1 MGKPKKTK
9 KRNNNGPG
17 PLKEY
22 RALIF
27 IPEHNAHG
35 KKDVTGAFLPEAE
48 RFKGLCD
55 EGSEIVTFDNRKGFA
70 ARRRQVLAAMSERRD
85 FDTVAFF
92 CHGWEKG
99 IQAGFSK
106 TTVKVLAKAI
116 LDVCGA
122 NDNVIVPLFCCST
135 GEDPDDD
142 PITAAGTGD
151 DSFADRL
158 RDALCQDGAPHC
170 RVMGH
175 TTVAHTTSNPMVL
188 FMDGMGSVHGGVGG
202 YPPVNPGNKALW
214 RAWKKSLRDRKNN
227 TLRLRFPFMGVG
239 DIHEE
244 LAAG

>member
-1 MGKPKKTK
+1 MGNTK
-9 KRNNNGPG
+9 KKAVKNDAG
-17 PLKEY
+17 PLSEY

-35 KKDVTGAFLPEAE
+35 KKDVTGAFQPEAE
-48 RFKGLCD
+48 RFRDLCG
-55 EGSEIVTFDNRKGFA
+55 EGSEIVTFDNNKGFA
-70 ARRRQVLAAMSERRD
+70 VRRRQVLAAMSARTD

-106 TTVKVLAKAI
+106 TTVKTLAKAI
-116 LDVCGA
+116 LDVCG
-122 NDNVIVPLFCCST
+122 NNEEVIVPLFCCST

-142 PITAAGTGD
+142 PITAAGTGE

-158 RDALCQDGAPHC
+158 RDALCQDGAPDC

-188 FMDGMGSVHGGVGG
+188 FMDGMGSKVGGVGG
-202 YPPVNPGNKALW
+202 YPPVSPASKGLW
-214 RAWKKSLRDRKNN
+214 TAWKRALRDRQNN
-227 TLRLRFPFMGVG
+227 TLRFRMPFMEVG
-239 DIHEE
+239 GIHEE
-244 LAAG
+244 LIG